1 VPFLIQFQGTHFSTD
16 PRDQLLEIII
26 AGAFGGLLYS
36 LQNGKLNLPYIEIQ
50 TSTGEQTSHTRNVIN
65 LGVVADCLIG
75 IGGSLVVF
83 LILPGGDGN
92 LTPIKFLATG
102 TIGGYGGRSLLNQ
115 AISNISKRQDEL
127 EEQVDLTKE
136 KLQAVE
142 DKVRIDGETLKLL
155 SRYLDKSLKLTLEQE
170 HRLMDNI
177 YKVSPAARTSIF
189 REAQLV
195 LYEHRFKDLRN
206 TVEGKLV
213 ENTQKIFEKLRDSDK
228 NNNNDRYPAHIAY
241 ARMSLGEWSEAIELL
256 KEAKFKLEKAGY
268 TGGDNIQN
276 ELVYDCNLVI
286 CQIKIDPFNKESI
299 LYNLGDIQK
308 KLRTTPY
315 KLSGINNLVFQ
326 QDNPILKWL
335 DDNQIEPDTLEP
347 KTSNNGIAE

>member
-1 VPFLIQFQGTHFSTD
+1 MLSILIGSYLSRFYRVPFLIQFQGTSFSTD

-26 AGAFGGLLYS
+26 AGVFGGLLYS

-50 TSTGEQTSHTRNVIN
+50 TSTGDQTSHTWNVIN

-142 DKVRIDGETLKLL
+142 DKVRIDGETLMLL

-170 HRLMDNI
+170 HKLIDNT

-189 REAQLV
+189 REA
-195 LYEHRFKDLRN
+195 
-206 TVEGKLV
+206 
-213 ENTQKIFEKLRDSDK
+213 
-228 NNNNDRYPAHIAY
+228 
-241 ARMSLGEWSEAIELL
+241 
-256 KEAKFKLEKAGY
+256 
-268 TGGDNIQN
+268 
-276 ELVYDCNLVI
+276 
-286 CQIKIDPFNKESI
+286 
-299 LYNLGDIQK
+299 
-308 KLRTTPY
+308 
-315 KLSGINNLVFQ
+315 
-326 QDNPILKWL
+326 
-335 DDNQIEPDTLEP
+335 
-347 KTSNNGIAE
+347 